1 MMVRVVVLLEV
12 VMQRDQQS
20 RAAEWGWCNTLRKKL
35 VEHKLIDWPA
45 LLCRSLAI
53 GASDLTLISKP

>member
-20 RAAEWGWCNTLRKKL
+20 RAAEWGWCNTLRKTGRAQADRL
-35 VEHKLIDWPA
+35 ASPCSA
-45 LLCRSLAI
+45 RSLAI
-53 GASDLTLISKP
+53 GASGLTSDF